1 MTDQEKQ
8 FLDKAAAAA
17 SAASHPF
24 PRMAASEAALE
35 SGYGKSGLAS
45 EDNNL
50 FGMKQHEHP
59 LYQTVSLPTFEDI
72 DSDWKPVTAE
82 WVKYPDWPSCFSDRL
97 NTLTR
102 LSGVYPH
109 YAAALRAV
117 TVDTYIREVS
127 QTWSTDP
134 ERANKC
140 LAIYNEYVQTPSA
153 PAPAPSNPDDILE
166 SH

>member
-1 MTDQEKQ
+1 MTDAEKQ

-17 SAASHPF
+17 NAAS
-24 PRMAASEAALE
+24 RYGLSELAAV
-35 SGYGKSGLAS
+35 
-45 EDNNL
+45 DFNL

-59 LYQTVSLPTFEDI
+59 LYGTASLPTFEDI
-72 DSDWKPVTAE
+72 DGDWKPVTASF
-82 WVKYPDWPSCFSDRL
+82 VHYPNWAACFTDRL
-97 NTLTR
+97 GTLTR
-102 LSGVYPH
+102 LSKIYPP

>member
-24 PRMAASEAALE
+24 PRMAAAEAALE
-35 SGYGKSGLAS
+35 SKYGLSELAV
-45 EDNNL
+45 EDFNL
-50 FGMKQHEHP
+50 FGMKQHAHP
-59 LYQTVSLPTFEDI
+59 LYGTASLPTFEEI
-72 DSDWKPVTAE
+72 DGDWKPVTASF
-82 WVKYPDWPSCFSDRL
+82 VHYPDWPACFNDRL
-97 NTLTR
+97 DTLTR
-102 LSGVYPH
+102 LSKLYPH

-127 QTWSTDP
+127 QTWSSDTK
-134 ERANKC
+134 RADKC

-153 PAPAPSNPDDILE
+153 PAPAPPIADDILGGD
-166 SH
+166 